1 MHAWFAVA
9 SGGSSGDGVPP
20 DTTAD
25 SRHIPETPG
34 HHAAA
39 RLEPQPWGEMLYVAI
54 NSRRSFTNAAIL
66 QMT

>member
-9 SGGSSGDGVPP
+9 SGRSSGDGVPP

-39 RLEPQPWGEMLYVAI
+39 RLEPQPGGEML
-54 NSRRSFTNAAIL
+54 
-66 QMT
+66 